1 MGVWQSGRLG
11 GAPLTYSDV
20 TCGVTDFLKTTKKRP
35 EPFLPLASRV
45 SANQS
50 GDNK

>member
-20 TCGVTDFLKTTKKRP
+20 TCGVTDFLKNNKKTPRA
-35 EPFLPLASRV
+35 LSAARLAGFS
-45 SANQS
+45 QS
-50 GDNK
+50 KRR